1 MSLLFWDPLEWRVQ
15 FELWKLLFFEKKK
28 EKKTPITKGGASS
41 NVVLAS
47 SGRVCFFPHF
57 FASCL
62 KPVICVTF
70 SRDFKYGQIELHGC
84 LLLTPTLS
92 YSQFSSY
99 KNYSSVLCFVMFCLL
114 TYTLLHEQWAIF
126 VIRKKT
132 FQKNEMMPL
141 WN

>member
-1 MSLLFWDPLEWRVQ
+1 MSSENCC
-15 FELWKLLFFEKKK
+15 FFEKKK
-28 EKKTPITKGGASS
+28 EKKTLITKGGASS

-84 LLLTPTLS
+84 LLLIYYVVYLPTPPEPGLSETLS
-92 YSQFSSY
+92 ALSSPLI
-99 KNYSSVLCFVMFCLL
+99 KIAVLFCVL
-114 TYTLLHEQWAIF
+114 
-126 VIRKKT
+126 
-132 FQKNEMMPL
+132 
-141 WN
+141 